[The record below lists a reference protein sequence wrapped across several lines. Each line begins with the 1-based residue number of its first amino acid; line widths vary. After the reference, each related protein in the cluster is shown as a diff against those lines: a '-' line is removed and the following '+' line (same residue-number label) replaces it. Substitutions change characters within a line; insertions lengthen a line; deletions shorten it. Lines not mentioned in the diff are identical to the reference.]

1 MTILRDSATPRQGR
15 AHAVLYGTVRAM
27 TRSKYYSDKSSL
39 GRSASNAGNC
49 PCTWAHCGY
58 INGKSCSFVSSYSNI
73 QCFHSP
79 RPHCSPYSRSGKDHH
94 HHGSAFHAPTRPNNE
109 EPFGGSTASSISLFF
124 CSALHQPAAIAIKAL
139 RAAVLRP
146 KDCPFSS
153 PINQHKAFLWGPFH
167 KSTLKSIMSAC
178 VVTPETYAAWRYLE
192 TDDEELY
199 EREEAE
205 VARGEG
211 ELGLLLKGTKKV
223 LPSLSRQASRFSSDQ
238 TRLQTSNGHRQSRNS
253 NNTSN
258 DCLNSSASLND
269 P

>member
-1 MTILRDSATPRQGR
+1 MCACALIGQLRQVICWLVGVGMTILRDSATPRQGR

-124 CSALHQPAAIAIKAL
+124 VQHCISPQPL
-139 RAAVLRP
+139 R
-146 KDCPFSS
+146 
-153 PINQHKAFLWGPFH
+153 
-167 KSTLKSIMSAC
+167 
-178 VVTPETYAAWRYLE
+178 
-192 TDDEELY
+192 
-199 EREEAE
+199 
-205 VARGEG
+205 
-211 ELGLLLKGTKKV
+211 
-223 LPSLSRQASRFSSDQ
+223 
-238 TRLQTSNGHRQSRNS
+238 
-253 NNTSN
+253 
-258 DCLNSSASLND
+258 
-269 P
+269 